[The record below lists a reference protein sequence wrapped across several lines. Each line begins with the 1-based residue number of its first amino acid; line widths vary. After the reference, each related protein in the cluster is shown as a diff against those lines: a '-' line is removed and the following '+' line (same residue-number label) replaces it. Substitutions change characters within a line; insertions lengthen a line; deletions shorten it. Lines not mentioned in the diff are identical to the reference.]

1 MILGQVTGQLIGQI
15 LVIGSLYALVGV
27 GFVVLFRATSVVN
40 FAQGEFMVLG
50 AYFFY
55 GFLVELHQNA
65 IIAIIA
71 AAIATMVLGLV
82 VNALIFY
89 RLVGASLFTIVVAT
103 MGLSLL
109 LETVQLIVWGP
120 DTRELPNVLSNSTLI
135 RPLGIPLSTLDVVTI
150 VGAVAV
156 IAVLEMGLRRTK
168 IGVRM
173 RAVAD
178 STLLAALQRVSIPWY
193 SGLAWALASL
203 CSALAGVGIALQTAV
218 DPVNIGQLGLLI
230 FPVVIIGGI
239 DSVVGAFAG
248 GFIVAAIQTLVGY
261 YLSGTWVDPICYGL
275 LLVFLLLRP
284 RGLFGS
290 REIQRVLGPVW
301 CSCDRSLA
309 LT

>member
-1 MILGQVTGQLIGQI
+1 MSQAAGQLTGQI
-15 LVIGSLYALVGV
+15 LVLGCLYALVGV
-27 GFVVLFRATSVVN
+27 GFVVLFRATGVVN

-55 GFLVELHQNA
+55 GFLVELHLDA
-65 IIAIIA
+65 LVSILA
-71 AAIATMVLGLV
+71 AMIATMVLGLL

-109 LETVQLIVWGP
+109 LETIQLIVWGP
-120 DTRELPNVLSNSTLI
+120 DTRVLPNVLSGNNLI
-135 RPLGIPLSTLDVVTI
+135 SPLGIPLSALDLVTI
-150 VGAVAV
+150 IGSVVL
-156 IAVLEMGLRRTK
+156 IAALAIGLQRTRV
-168 IGVRM
+168 GVRM

-178 STLLAALQRVSIPWY
+178 STLLAALQRVSIPRY
-193 SGLAWALASL
+193 AGLAWALASL

-239 DSVVGAFAG
+239 DSIGGAFVG
-248 GFIVAAIQTLVGY
+248 GLIVASIQTLVAY
-261 YLSGTWVDPICYGL
+261 YLSGTWVDPINYGL
-275 LLVFLLLRP
+275 LLAFLLLRP

-290 REIQRVLGPVW
+290 REIIRV
-301 CSCDRSLA
+301 
-309 LT
+309 